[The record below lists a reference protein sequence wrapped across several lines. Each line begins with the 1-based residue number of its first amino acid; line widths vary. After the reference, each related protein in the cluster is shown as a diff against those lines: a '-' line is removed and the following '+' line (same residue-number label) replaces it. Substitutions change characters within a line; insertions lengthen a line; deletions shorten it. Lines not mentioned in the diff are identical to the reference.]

1 MKNETFKVPVAPRP
15 LLGGIGL
22 DYDRDRSSTFQEP
35 GQRFLRRI
43 VLLDIA
49 LDHARENLSKSNISS
64 WGNQ

>member
-1 MKNETFKVPVAPRP
+1 VKTQP
-15 LLGGIGL
+15 LHE
-22 DYDRDRSSTFQEP
+22 S

-49 LDHARENLSKSNISS
+49 LDHARKNSVKTGIGS